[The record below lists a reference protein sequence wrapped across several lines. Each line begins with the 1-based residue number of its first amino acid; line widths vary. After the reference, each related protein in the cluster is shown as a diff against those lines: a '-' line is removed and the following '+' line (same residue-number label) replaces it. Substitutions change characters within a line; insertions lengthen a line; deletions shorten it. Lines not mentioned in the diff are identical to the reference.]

1 MMQPRRRPDAD
12 ADGATDLPREDAL
25 RSAVSSLQ
33 VVLHL
38 EASMRAATAADAL
51 AHIVA
56 TDWGTVLAAQQIFVV
71 RLHRRRQEVVAVTG
85 VSSFERNVPLVRAV
99 AALARAFAE
108 PGETRPRI
116 IGRDALG
123 DAPDWRDYPLPHLML
138 APLVE
143 PGGSVFGAVL
153 MARATPWTDEDAAL
167 AGRLCACCAHAW
179 VALEGRRRLRGAG
192 WQRLASVGVLLALVG
207 LGAVPVPLSALAP
220 VEVVPRDPDL
230 VTAAIDGVVRSV
242 DVEPN
247 MAVKPGDVL
256 VRFADTAL
264 RGRLAVAEQ
273 NVVVA
278 QARERRF
285 AQSAFDDRAARR
297 ELAVATSE
305 LRLAEVERDA
315 ARDALERAEL
325 RAARAGVAV
334 FQGRK
339 DLEGKPVAVGERLMS
354 IARPDDVE
362 LRIDLPV
369 KDSVLAREGAPVRV
383 YLDADPL
390 DPLEATVEQ
399 AAFAAV
405 PVPGGGLAFVLRAR
419 LAGTGPL
426 PRIGYRGT
434 AQVRGEPVP
443 LAYLLLRRPLTAARQ
458 HLGL

>member
-1 MMQPRRRPDAD
+1 MLQQRRRPDPET
-12 ADGATDLPREDAL
+12 GPDLPRDDAL
-25 RSAVSSLQ
+25 RSAVNSLQ

-38 EASMRAATAADAL
+38 EASMRAAATPDAL
-51 AHIVA
+51 AHVVA
-56 TDWGTVLAAQQIFVV
+56 TDWGSVLAAQQIFVV
-71 RLHRRRQEVVAVTG
+71 RLRRRGQEVMAVTG
-85 VSSFERNVPLVRAV
+85 VSSVERNAPLVRAV
-99 AALARAFAE
+99 AALSRRFTE
-108 PGETRPRI
+108 PDETRPRI
-116 IGRDALG
+116 IGRDALA
-123 DAPDWRDYPLPHLML
+123 DTPEWRDYPLPHLML
-138 APLVE
+138 SPLVE
-143 PGGSVFGAVL
+143 PGGFVFGAIVL
-153 MARATPWTDEDAAL
+153 ARATPWTDEDVAL
-167 AGRLCACCAHAW
+167 AGRLSACCAHAW
-179 VALEGRRRLRGAG
+179 VAIEGRRRLRGAG
-192 WQRLASVGVLLALVG
+192 WQRLATAGVLLVLAG
-207 LGAVPVPLSALAP
+207 LGAIPVPLSALAP
-220 VEVVPRDPDL
+220 AEVVPRDPDL

-247 MAVKPGDVL
+247 AAVKPGDVL

-278 QARERRF
+278 HARERRL
-285 AQSAFDDRAARR
+285 AQSSFDDRAARR
-297 ELAVATSE
+297 ELAVASSE

-325 RAARAGVAV
+325 RAAKAGVAV

-339 DLEGKPVAVGERLMS
+339 DLEGRPVAVGERLMS

-390 DPLEATVEQ
+390 DPLGATVEQ

-419 LAGTGPL
+419 LEAAGPP

-434 AQVRGEPVP
+434 AQVQGEPVP
-443 LAYLLLRRPLTAARQ
+443 LAYLLLRRPLTAVRQ